1 MFKKVQSNREGEE
14 ERGCVEP
21 WKATAST
28 PKGLLPLLWKKLFI
42 TNREES
48 GI

>member
-21 WKATAST
+21 WK
-28 PKGLLPLLWKKLFI
+28 GLLPLLWKKLFI